1 MANSTKVLAIISEK
15 GGAGKTIVSTSL
27 AVVAEAHG
35 LTTAIFDLDPRAN
48 SAVWGD
54 KRPDGFPAVV
64 PAQVARLD
72 MLLQK
77 ARQQDTS
84 LVIMDTPG
92 NDLTSARAAAE
103 RADAILI
110 PCQPSPPDLLSIVP
124 TVKLALDSH
133 KPAFV
138 LLNAAPVQG
147 VEVEEARAAIAAAG
161 VQVAPI
167 VFYRRKAFSSRFH
180 EGLTAWEIERKGK
193 AAEEIRALFLW
204 LAVDVLLLSTA
215 KDSMIAIQEAS

>member
-1 MANSTKVLAIISEK
+1 MSQTKIVAVISEK
-15 GGAGKTIVSTSL
+15 GGAGKTIISTSL
-27 AVVAEAHG
+27 AVVAEAYG
-35 LTTAIFDLDPRAN
+35 LATAIFDLDPRAN

-54 KRPDGFPAVV
+54 KRQGDFPAVV

-72 MLLQK
+72 KLLDA
-77 ARQQDTS
+77 ARQQNTG
-84 LVIMDTPG
+84 LVVMDTPG
-92 NDLTSARAAAE
+92 NDLTTARAAAD

-124 TVKLALDSH
+124 TVKLALESG
-133 KPAFV
+133 KPSFV

-161 VQVAPI
+161 VPVAPV

-193 AAEEIRALFLW
+193 AAEETRALFLW
-204 LAVDVLLLSTA
+204 LAGDVLLLSIEE
-215 KDSMIAIQEAS
+215 DIMIAIQKAS

>member
-1 MANSTKVLAIISEK
+1 MSQTKVVAVISEK
-15 GGAGKTIVSTSL
+15 GGAGKTIIATSL

-35 LTTAIFDLDPRAN
+35 LATAIFDLDPRAN

-64 PAQVARLD
+64 PAQVPRLD
-72 MLLQK
+72 MLLKK
-77 ARQQDTS
+77 AHEQDTA
-84 LVIMDTPG
+84 LVVIDTPG
-92 NDLTSARAAAE
+92 NDLTTARAAAS

-124 TVKLALDSH
+124 TVKVALESG

-138 LLNAAPVQG
+138 ILNAAPSQG

-161 VQVAPI
+161 VAVAPV

-180 EGLTAWEIERKGK
+180 EGLTAWEIDRKGK
-193 AAEEIRALFLW
+193 AAEEIQALFLW
-204 LAVDVLLLSTA
+204 LAGDVLLLA
-215 KDSMIAIQEAS
+215 IEKDSLIAIKEVA

>member
-1 MANSTKVLAIISEK
+1 MSQTKIVAIISEK
-15 GGAGKTIVSTSL
+15 GGVGKTIISTSL

-35 LTTAIFDLDPRAN
+35 LATAIFDLDPRAN

-77 ARQQDTS
+77 ARQQDTA
-84 LVIMDTPG
+84 LVVMDTPG
-92 NDLTSARAAAE
+92 NDLTTARAAAE

-124 TVKLALDSH
+124 TVKLALESG
-133 KPAFV
+133 KPCFV
-138 LLNAAPVQG
+138 LLNAAPAQG
-147 VEVEEARAAIAAAG
+147 VEVDEARTAIAAAG
-161 VQVAPI
+161 VPVAPI
-167 VFYRRKAFSSRFH
+167 VFHRRKAFSSRFH

-204 LAVDVLLLSTA
+204 LASDVLLLEID
-215 KDSMIAIQEAS
+215 KDIMIAIQKAS